1 MSELL
6 EGGMSQWM
14 RKLAAY
20 LHDPLEK
27 ALNIKASG
35 IMKA

>member
-1 MSELL
+1 MN
-6 EGGMSQWM
+6 QWM

-20 LHDPLEK
+20 LHEPLEK

-35 IMKA
+35 TMKA